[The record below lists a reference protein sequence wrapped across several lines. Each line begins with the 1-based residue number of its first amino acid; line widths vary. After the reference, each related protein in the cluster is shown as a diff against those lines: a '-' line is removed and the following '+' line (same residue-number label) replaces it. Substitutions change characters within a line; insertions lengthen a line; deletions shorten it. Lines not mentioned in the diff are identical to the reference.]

1 MATSSV
7 SESRHTVAVLK
18 RRSRSVTFRLSAEE
32 YSELSKAC
40 LKFGIR
46 SISDLSRT
54 AVMHRVMALSG
65 PQGSLTGDL
74 STLTKALRELDVL
87 LREVRER
94 IRLVLGDSGPDSGQR
109 PQHEERSGNETEDS
123 D

>member
-1 MATSSV
+1 M
-7 SESRHTVAVLK
+7 AVLK

-74 STLTKALRELDVL
+74 STLTKALRELDVM

-94 IRLVLGDSGPDSGQR
+94 IRLVLGDSVPASGQSVE
-109 PQHEERSGNETEDS
+109 HEERRGNETQDS

>member
-1 MATSSV
+1 MAI
-7 SESRHTVAVLK
+7 LK

-32 YSELSKAC
+32 YAQLSKAC
-40 LKFGIR
+40 EKFGIR
-46 SISDLSRT
+46 SISDLSRS
-54 AVMHRVMALSG
+54 AVMHRVLALSG

-87 LREVRER
+87 LREVRSR
-94 IRLVLGDSGPDSGQR
+94 IRLVLGDTIPASEQSVER
-109 PQHEERSGNETEDS
+109 EERSGNDTEGS